1 MAEHLVDLLAQYR
14 AGEIEWY
21 VVNDY
26 HQEILWLAE
35 DALVAAKLLGI
46 LTPWEPDAPPASDKV
61 VELDVFIKEGE
72 VPKRGKWR
80 WPRLQ
85 KALDWLR
92 RQAVMTFDDAE
103 RLVRSVKGRVF
114 VSGTLT
120 DPNEIQ
126 TLKDAVADSIREGDD
141 LATFRGRI
149 QDKVATTARETE
161 TIFRT
166 NTKRAYLEG
175 QDEIL
180 HNPVVKRTIKY
191 VLYRSTMDG
200 MTRPWHKAL
209 DGWIAEVDSP
219 LHDVFKRLQSQYNCR
234 CVLVP
239 VSELRLAGRAVYDI
253 TDVPPEVM
261 QHVYD

>member
-1 MAEHLVDLLAQYR
+1 
-14 AGEIEWY
+14 
-21 VVNDY
+21 
-26 HQEILWLAE
+26 ILWLAE

-46 LTPWEPDAPPASDKV
+46 LTPWEPGSPPASDQV
-61 VELDVFIKEGE
+61 VELDVFVKEGE
-72 VPKRGKWR
+72 APKRGKWR

-103 RLVRSVKGRVF
+103 RLVRSVKDRVF

-126 TLKDAVADSIREGDD
+126 ALKDAVADSIREGDD

-180 HNPVVKRTIKY
+180 HNPVVKRTIRY
-191 VLYRSTMDG
+191 VL
-200 MTRPWHKAL
+200 
-209 DGWIAEVDSP
+209 
-219 LHDVFKRLQSQYNCR
+219 
-234 CVLVP
+234 
-239 VSELRLAGRAVYDI
+239 
-253 TDVPPEVM
+253 
-261 QHVYD
+261 